1 VVGNS
6 LEQEIISLY
15 TDNVSSVYSINQIA
29 GRLKKR
35 YPYINK
41 KVTLLI
47 KNKIFKK
54 TIVGRSY
61 LCSLNLENEETIYLL
76 ILNEIKRKRSAVS
89 SDPKLKQSLEYIEK
103 ISKLMNLGLAIK
115 QENRIMFVL
124 EDDEEKERFEK
135 HVIKQALPSHEIE
148 VLTKE
153 SFLKR
158 LLKDSQLR
166 EEHIILHGYEKY
178 YEYIH
183 TIEDELKIRYSKIT
197 P

>member
-6 LEQEIISLY
+6 LEQEIINLY
-15 TDNVSSVYSINQIA
+15 TEDVSSVYSINQIA
-29 GRLKKR
+29 GRLGKK

-41 KVTLLI
+41 KVTILI

-61 LCSLNLENEETIYLL
+61 LCSLNLENEETVYLL
-76 ILNEIKRKRSAVS
+76 ILNEIKRKKIAVES
-89 SDPKLKQSLEYIEK
+89 NHKLKQSLEYIEK
-103 ISKLMNLGLAIK
+103 ISKLMNIELAIK
-115 QENRIMFVL
+115 QENSIIFVL
-124 EDDEEKERFEK
+124 DNDEEKEKFVN
-135 HVIKQALPSHEIE
+135 HIIKQALPGYEIE
-148 VLTKE
+148 VMTKE
-153 SFLKR
+153 SFLIR
-158 LLKDSQLR
+158 LVKDNALR

-183 TIEDELKIRYSKIT
+183 AIEDELKVRYSRIT